1 MNEKEFEIMVF
12 TQRKEAEAYEF
23 IRRMIE
29 TEDRDLDWVKDFI
42 SRTDENIRSEIERK
56 YE

>member
-1 MNEKEFEIMVF
+1 MSEKDFEIMIF

-29 TEDRDLDWVKDFI
+29 TEDRDLAWVKDFI